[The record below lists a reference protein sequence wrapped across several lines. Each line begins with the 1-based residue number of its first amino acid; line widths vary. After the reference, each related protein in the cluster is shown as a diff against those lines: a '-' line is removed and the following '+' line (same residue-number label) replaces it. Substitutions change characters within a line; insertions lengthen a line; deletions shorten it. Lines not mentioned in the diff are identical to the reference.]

1 MKLCLECFLPEAAA
15 EVGAATPENIVKAES
30 KREKRKRKREVESE
44 WVLPHLRSPSPP
56 LSTGRLAPMLAL
68 PQSYIDIMLSPAMQH
83 SLGDDTVENG
93 LQRTTQELLDGENGL
108 LQACGRLREILRL
121 RERDVLKAKSTPE
134 TMGNGDHTPN
144 GDTASD
150 GMMTDEPA
158 AAAAGPSQGYQP
170 QPQQNGQTSWPANGT
185 TGANGVNGIE
195 KISPLPHISD
205 TDNLWRVTQELLM
218 SLPPPTIEYSA
229 TEPGSAMPST
239 APKPETALTVTP
251 IHRLFTC
258 PDGIT
263 VSAVPHP
270 SHPGFGYSEA
280 HRQYPRPVKYNLD
293 MPAQCR
299 AVDDALERVAELLA
313 DCMEYKERLEEARD
327 RIADVARARKRVWGV
342 VKQRA
347 GSELDIQ

>member
-1 MKLCLECFLPEAAA
+1 MKACLESFLPDAAA
-15 EVGAATPENIVKAES
+15 EVGAPIPENIIKAES
-30 KREKRKRKREVESE
+30 KREKRKRKREVEGE

-56 LSTGRLAPMLAL
+56 LSTAKLAPTLAL
-68 PQSYIDIMLSPAMQH
+68 PQSYVDIMLSPAMQH

-108 LQACGRLREILRL
+108 LQACGRLKEILRL
-121 RERDVLKAKSTPE
+121 RERDVLKAKSAEDTVV
-134 TMGNGDHTPN
+134 NGDHAPN
-144 GDTASD
+144 GEAATDA
-150 GMMTDEPA
+150 MPTDEPA
-158 AAAAGPSQGYQP
+158 VAGPSQY
-170 QPQQNGQTSWPANGT
+170 QPQQNGQLPWQANGT
-185 TGANGVNGIE
+185 TAVNGIE

-229 TEPGSAMPST
+229 TEAGAAMPST
-239 APKPETALTVTP
+239 APKPEVPLTVTP

-270 SHPGFGYSEA
+270 SHPGFGYNEA

-342 VKQRA
+342 VKERT
-347 GSELDIQ
+347 GLELDLQ